1 MKFLLRLSA
10 VWLLVGITLFSLR
23 PLAAQSAPG
32 SERAEHAEAGRAPDK
47 SEAEADENDVYRK
60 SPMVR
65 SMGAKMGMTPDRAAS
80 TFEVVNFAVLAVL
93 LGWLLLKA
101 LPTAFRNRN
110 TVIQKDL
117 VDARTATEEA
127 KARLGSVE
135 ARLAGLDAQIA
146 GMKAQAEKDL
156 VAEEQRIRASVE
168 EERQRILQAADQEIA
183 AATVVARREL
193 QRLAVELAIGQASR
207 KLEISAETD
216 RLLVQNFARQ
226 LGADEGRGGSN

>member
-1 MKFLLRLSA
+1 
-10 VWLLVGITLFSLR
+10 
-23 PLAAQSAPG
+23 
-32 SERAEHAEAGRAPDK
+32 
-47 SEAEADENDVYRK
+47 
-60 SPMVR
+60 MVR